1 MKSFE
6 NIQKRPPPSPPYTK
20 QRMLVF
26 SVWIGHYTH
35 NCIRYNK
42 SNVNTRIDN
51 GILTI
56 WKQSIDIYRVRLI
69 KDPFLIH
76 EKHFPG
82 LIRKS
87 EKEGLGTRRKHS
99 RFPCRYMRCSC
110 RYTFLCMYQRPVIDD
125 FFCPA
130 CLRSFKSKAG
140 LKSHLRLLRGTSCR
154 GTVQSYT
161 T

>member
-6 NIQKRPPPSPPYTK
+6 NIQKRPHPCPPYTK

-99 RFPCRYMRCSC
+99 RFPCCYMGC
-110 RYTFLCMYQRPVIDD
+110 RYKLPCLYVPATSDRWFLLPCMSQKLQIKGRTEKPLETLERNI
-125 FFCPA
+125 
-130 CLRSFKSKAG
+130 L
-140 LKSHLRLLRGTSCR
+140 
-154 GTVQSYT
+154 
-161 T
+161 